1 MIEFVPINEE
11 NFKDAINLE
20 VAESQKYFVA
30 PNVHSLAECYLYRN
44 NNDVFPYAIQDGE
57 KVVGFLLLD
66 TDEDEKEIMI
76 WQMMIGKQYKG
87 KGYGRETIK
96 KVVQMSKEQNKY
108 TILIADYVKGNEVM
122 GELLRSEGFKN
133 HSFNKEDNEYLLH
146 YELKDNAVLL

>member
-1 MIEFVPINEE
+1 MIEFVPINEH
-11 NFKDAINLE
+11 NFKDVINLE
-20 VAESQKYFVA
+20 IAESQSRFVA
-30 PNVHSLAECYLYRN
+30 PNVRSLAECYLYRN

-76 WQMMIGKQYKG
+76 WRMMIGKHYQG

-96 KVVQMSKEQNKY
+96 KVVQISKEQNKY

-122 GELLRSEGFKN
+122 GELLRSEGFKD
-133 HSFNKEDNEYLLH
+133 HSFNKEDNEYVLH
-146 YELKDNAVLL
+146 YELKDNIVKL